1 MTSIPD
7 EVTAKFVPAAA
18 VIRMWQ
24 ALFGITGHKAH
35 VGGAVSG
42 FVKSPGLT
50 GELQS
55 KLLCLSTEGES
66 GTLGVA
72 VECEDIQGK
81 AGSES
86 GSLVRY

>member
-1 MTSIPD
+1 M
-7 EVTAKFVPAAA
+7 
-18 VIRMWQ
+18 
-24 ALFGITGHKAH
+24 FGITGLKAH
-35 VGGAVSG
+35 VGGAVSQ

-50 GELQS
+50 GESRLI
-55 KLLCLSTEGES
+55 LLCWSSEGET

-86 GSLVRY
+86 ESLVRY